1 LPNDLLY
8 HRIVIY
14 GKMKRVL
21 TFACMLFLA
30 ISCLDTHRNEQETGI
45 EGTWKLISGTIIEKG
60 DTIVTDYTGDQSMI
74 KIINATHFSFLN
86 HDLKKGTDSAAVFAA
101 GGGRYTLSG
110 DQYTEYLE
118 YCSYREWEGN
128 TFPFTVTINGDTL
141 IQKGVEKIENLG
153 VERLN
158 IERYQRVMPR

>member
-1 LPNDLLY
+1 
-8 HRIVIY
+8 
-14 GKMKRVL
+14 MKL
-21 TFACMLFLA
+21 IFTFVFMLFLA
-30 ISCLDTHRNEQETGI
+30 NSCRDTDSTTLDTSV
-45 EGTWKLISGTIIEKG
+45 EGTWKLISGTIIENQ
-60 DTIVTDYTGDQSMI
+60 DTTITDYTGNQSMI

-86 HDLKKGTDSAAVFAA
+86 HDLKKGGDSTAVFSA

-128 TFPFTVTINGDTL
+128 TFPFTVTIHGDTL
-141 IQKGVEKIENLG
+141 IQRGVEKIEDLD

-158 IERYQRVMPR
+158 IEKYQRVTAR